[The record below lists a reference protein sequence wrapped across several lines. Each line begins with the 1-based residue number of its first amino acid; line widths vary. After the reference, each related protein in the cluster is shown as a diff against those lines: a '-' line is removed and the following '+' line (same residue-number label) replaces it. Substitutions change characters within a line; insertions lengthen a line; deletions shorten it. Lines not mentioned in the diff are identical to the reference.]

1 MSETEQPGN
10 LGDNLKFMLAEAGAE
25 LEEQPKKEIPHP
37 EHDARGYVNAVVMPY
52 LTPGLEALLHVAK
65 ERGKLPKLGGDSK
78 NDTPTRSRSGEHLGT
93 DEEDEMADPD
103 DDAKF
108 DPLRWLSDYLRQ
120 YVDKPGKYKE
130 LFNQRLAD
138 SQREQM
144 AQASNT

>member
-1 MSETEQPGN
+1 
-10 LGDNLKFMLAEAGAE
+10 
-25 LEEQPKKEIPHP
+25 
-37 EHDARGYVNAVVMPY
+37 
-52 LTPGLEALLHVAK
+52 
-65 ERGKLPKLGGDSK
+65 
-78 NDTPTRSRSGEHLGT
+78 
-93 DEEDEMADPD
+93 MADPD